1 MILID
6 IFARSYEKYCA
17 MKHLCII
24 YLSMVMLTTQ
34 AAAAQ
39 DLRTFTLD
47 NGFTVILAEDHS
59 EPKVFGAVAVKV
71 GSKNDPE
78 GHTGTAHYFEH
89 LMFKGTDRIGTV
101 DYEKEKPHLD
111 KIEALYDEL
120 AAVGE
125 NEAGRNDILK
135 RINELSVNAGRYAIP
150 GEVDQLLRKYGGTDI
165 NAYTHYDHT
174 VYYNVFSPG
183 HLEKWL
189 TIYAERFRNP
199 VFRMFQAELET
210 VYEERNMY
218 ADMMGSKALED
229 LLQRIIR
236 KHPYRNPI
244 IGTVKDLKTPSISK
258 MREFYERYYVA
269 GNMAL
274 VLAGDFDSRKIMP
287 YITAAFGKHPP
298 GNAPEFPL
306 NSYRENPFNGRE
318 FYSARYIPMK
328 AGLICYRGL
337 PAVHPDKVAL
347 DYCMEILSNK
357 SKTGLLDRLRNENKV
372 LMSMCEHLSLN
383 DMGAIAILF
392 VPTIF
397 GKLTKT
403 EKEVTSIINRLKSGD
418 FDDEFFDALKISFV
432 KENAR
437 ISENKSKFGNLL
449 VTLFS
454 KGMSWDEYLAETKK
468 YQTVTKREVVEAAN
482 RYFTEDRFVF
492 YNKPGLSGKAEKIK
506 KPEYVPLPAG
516 NADLQSD
523 FAMELAKKKDVQ
535 YSPVFVD
542 FGEDFKYGDLKKN
555 VHLVT
560 GKNPL
565 NNIFTVTFRFDT
577 GTNGNKVAGLIPE
590 HFSEL
595 GTKSRTLAEFR
606 SAMQKLGA
614 SCAVSTGKTAMV
626 VAVDG
631 FDENFAETM
640 KLTNDFITNVAPDD
654 TQMSK
659 LLQDL
664 KERNKMERKDFNTL
678 ASAHYNYVVLGN
690 HSEHLNRVSMKE
702 ARKLKSSDIV
712 NVFKHARTFETTITY
727 TGRLSFAEVKSVI
740 LAAMDFPEK
749 VNEADKAF
757 FEIREYKSDL
767 VSVFDY
773 KKANQ
778 TISYVYV
785 PGKVGDK
792 TDLLAGAFFNSYFGE
807 GMSSIIFREVRE
819 LRSLSYLARANY
831 FFPDR
836 RFASCKGF
844 LRGQISTQADKTVE
858 AVQLVDS
865 LVKRMPQ
872 QPELMANIREAFKE
886 SINNSLPGF
895 RDLPYYGYSLVR
907 QGYDR
912 DFRRIQYENID
923 NFDMQ
928 TINGFYDKFIRGR
941 PTVHILSGN
950 QAKMKTDKLNAKIQ
964 KVTIKDI
971 LTE

>member
-1 MILID
+1 
-6 IFARSYEKYCA
+6 
-17 MKHLCII
+17 
-24 YLSMVMLTTQ
+24 MLTTQ
-34 AAAAQ
+34 TAAAQ
-39 DLRTFTLD
+39 ELRTFTLD

-59 EPKVFGAVAVKV
+59 EPKVFGAVAVKA

-101 DYEKEKPHLD
+101 DYEKEKPYLD

-120 AAVGE
+120 AAAGE
-125 NEAGRNDILK
+125 NEASRNRILK
-135 RINELSVNAGRYAIP
+135 QINELSVEAAQYAIP
-150 GEVDQLLRKYGGTDI
+150 GEVDRLLRKYGGTDI

-174 VYYNVFSPG
+174 VYHNVFSPS
-183 HLEKWL
+183 HTEKWL
-189 TIYAERFRNP
+189 AVYAERFRNP

-236 KHPYRNPI
+236 RHPYRNPI

-258 MREFYERYYVA
+258 MREFYKRCYVA

-274 VLAGDFDSRKIMP
+274 VLAGDFDSQKIMP
-287 YITAAFGKHPP
+287 LVDAAFGKLPS
-298 GNAPEFPL
+298 GTAPEFPVE
-306 NSYRENPFNGRE
+306 SFREAPFNGRE
-318 FYSARYIPMK
+318 FYSARYIPVK
-328 AGLICYRGL
+328 AGLVCYRGL
-337 PAVHPDKVAL
+337 PAMHPDKVAL

-383 DMGAIAILF
+383 DMGAIVILF

-403 EKEVTSIINRLKSGD
+403 ENEVTSIINRLKSGD
-418 FDDEFFDALKISFV
+418 FDDELFDALKTSFV

-449 VTLFS
+449 VSLFS
-454 KGMSWDEYLAETKK
+454 KGMSWEEYMVETKK

-482 RYFTEDRFVF
+482 KYFTDNRFVF
-492 YNKPGLSGKAEKIK
+492 FNKPGLSGKAEKIK
-506 KPEYVPLPAG
+506 KPEYAPLPAG
-516 NADLQSD
+516 NAGAQSD
-523 FAMELAKKKDVQ
+523 FALELSKKKDVP

-542 FGEDFKYGDLKKN
+542 FDKDFKYGDLKKN
-555 VHLVT
+555 VHLVV

-565 NNIFTVTFRFDT
+565 NSIFSITFRFDS
-577 GTNGNKVAGLIPE
+577 GTNGNKLAGLIPE
-590 HFSEL
+590 HFNEL
-595 GTKSRTLAEFR
+595 GTKSRTLAQFR

-614 SCAVSTGKTAMV
+614 SCDMSAGKTATVMTV
-626 VAVDG
+626 EG

-640 KLTNDFITNVAPDD
+640 KLTNDFLSNVAPDD
-654 TQMSK
+654 AQMPK

-678 ASAHYNYVVLGN
+678 SSAHYNYVILGE
-690 HSEHLNRVSMKE
+690 HSEYLNRVSMRE

-712 NVFKHARTFETTITY
+712 DLFARIRSFETTITY
-727 TGRLSFAEVKSVI
+727 SGRLSFDEVKRVI
-740 LAAMDFPEK
+740 LAEMKFPEK
-749 VNEADKAF
+749 VNEADRSF
-757 FEIREYKSDL
+757 FEIRKYESDL
-767 VSVFDY
+767 VSVLDY

-785 PGKVGDK
+785 PGEAGDR
-792 TDLLAGAFFNSYFGE
+792 TDVIAGTFFNSYFGE

-836 RFASCKGF
+836 RFGAYSGF
-844 LRGQISTQADKTVE
+844 LRGHLSTQSDKTVE

-865 LVKRMPQ
+865 LVKRMPL
-872 QPELMANIREAFKE
+872 QPELMENIREAFKE

-907 QGYDR
+907 QGYEKDLR
-912 DFRRIQYENID
+912 QIQYENID
-923 NFDMQ
+923 TFDMR
-928 TINGFYDKFIRGR
+928 TVSGFYDKFVRGR

-950 QAKMKTDKLNAKIQ
+950 RAKMGTEKLHPRIQ
-964 KVTIKDI
+964 KVRIKDI